1 MINCNSVS
9 LLVIVA
15 CHTIKNFPVHILQ
28 PVGSE
33 EDYQSMY
40 KEEWREVF
48 IIAAEVYLFGAVVYL
63 ILGEGKRQWWAGGS
77 NGIERKRMEDEKDF
91 QKDDKDD
98 LVTSESL
105 ASSIEF
111 DNEPDLAR
119 KSGISIQHPS
129 FV

>member
-1 MINCNSVS
+1 M
-9 LLVIVA
+9 
-15 CHTIKNFPVHILQ
+15 Q
-28 PVGSE
+28 PMGSE

-63 ILGEGKRQWWAGGS
+63 ILGEGKRQWWAGGT
-77 NGIERKRMEDEKDF
+77 NGIESKRMEDKEDF

-129 FV
+129 N